1 MMQLF
6 HREDIFVITSERIWL
21 TMIASLAICFIEN
34 LVCCRHKIKKIIFYK
49 QNHSYMKVVSKKR
62 SKY

>member
-1 MMQLF
+1 MQLF
-6 HREDIFVITSERIWL
+6 HQEDVFVIPSERIWL

-34 LVCCRHKIKKIIFYK
+34 LVCCRHKIKKIAFYK
-49 QNHSYMKVVSKKR
+49 KNLSYMEVVSKKR